1 MLIFETAVIVGLAIV
16 LDPDIVSSFS
26 EFLLGKGPYRR
37 LVALLLLSSAALWL
51 LFLAT
56 GVTIGT
62 LRVRLD
68 RTLRALERERFARP
82 IDPLQV
88 TTDVLVA
95 IPAHNESESIERVI
109 ASVPQRVLDA
119 RTLALVIDDGS
130 KDETAARAAAAGA
143 KVASLTFNRGQ
154 GAALR
159 LANDIAQELRAKVL
173 VTMDADG
180 QHRGE
185 EIERLVEPVL
195 RGQADF
201 VVGSR
206 RLGTEASNAILRRL
220 GVTVFSALVRWATG
234 MPVTDCASGFRAL
247 RVSAIPRMRLEEDQ
261 YQTLEFLFEA
271 HRAGLRYAEVPISI
285 DPRMAGESKK
295 GPNFLY
301 GWRFARSLVR
311 SFFR

>member
-1 MLIFETAVIVGLAIV
+1 
-16 LDPDIVSSFS
+16 
-26 EFLLGKGPYRR
+26 
-37 LVALLLLSSAALWL
+37 
-51 LFLAT
+51 
-56 GVTIGT
+56 
-62 LRVRLD
+62 
-68 RTLRALERERFARP
+68 
-82 IDPLQV
+82 
-88 TTDVLVA
+88 
-95 IPAHNESESIERVI
+95 
-109 ASVPQRVLDA
+109 LDA

-130 KDETAARAAAAGA
+130 RDETAARAAASGA

-159 LANDIAQELRAKVL
+159 LASDLAQELRAKVL

-271 HRAGLRYAEVPISI
+271 HRGGLRYAEVPISI

-295 GPNFLY
+295 GPNLLY